1 MFGFLRKKK
10 KKVEEP
16 KKVTPVVKEEK
27 VEEPV
32 VEEAPV
38 EEPKEEKV
46 EVKEEPK
53 EEVKEEK
60 KEEPVKRKRKAINHI
75 TKHKD
80 GGWQIKK
87 EGSSRAQKRFSTQ
100 KEAIEFAK
108 SLEKTTGTSY
118 IIHKADGSTR
128 KKTY

>member
-1 MFGFLRKKK
+1 MFGLFKKK
-10 KKVEEP
+10 KKKKQEPKVEEV
-16 KKVTPVVKEEK
+16 KVVKEEK
-27 VEEPV
+27 VKEEPV
-32 VEEAPV
+32 VEEV
-38 EEPKEEKV
+38 KVEPKVEVVEKE

-53 EEVKEEK
+53 
-60 KEEPVKRKRKAINHI
+60 KRKRKPVNHI

-80 GGWQIKK
+80 GGWQVKK
-87 EGSSRAQKRFSTQ
+87 EGAQRALKRFPTQ

-108 SLEKTTGTSY
+108 NLEKTTDTGY